1 MEPVSVSDL
10 LVAIVS
16 GALLVL
22 CGALYALAY
31 AFGRLL
37 GKRVLM
43 LLAYAAFAALAA
55 CAYVLVD
62 AMHLTGAWQALA
74 IVLLAGYLFA
84 PRWIWRL
91 TAATHGHEVAHQVD
105 PTVDSRGDA

>member
-10 LVAIVS
+10 FLAIVS

-37 GKRVLM
+37 GKRPLV
-43 LLAYAAFAALAA
+43 LLAYAAFAALVA
-55 CAYVLVD
+55 CAYVLIG
-62 AMHLTGAWQALA
+62 ALHLTGAWQALA

-91 TAATHGHEVAHQVD
+91 TAATHDDVQHRVN